1 MYHRNS
7 DRSKAPPPAPLLA
20 GELVAGACAFDQSPQ
35 AFADW
40 ASLRLFPNT
49 PSVDNDIIREFFDM
63 IRVAVAEISGC
74 MATGAAISPDVMA
87 TANQIR
93 SAAKRAL
100 PFSIGGLNPA
110 NNCKSY
116 DAQRFDEPVVE
127 DGHSV

>member
-1 MYHRNS
+1 
-7 DRSKAPPPAPLLA
+7 
-20 GELVAGACAFDQSPQ
+20 
-35 AFADW
+35 
-40 ASLRLFPNT
+40 
-49 PSVDNDIIREFFDM
+49 M